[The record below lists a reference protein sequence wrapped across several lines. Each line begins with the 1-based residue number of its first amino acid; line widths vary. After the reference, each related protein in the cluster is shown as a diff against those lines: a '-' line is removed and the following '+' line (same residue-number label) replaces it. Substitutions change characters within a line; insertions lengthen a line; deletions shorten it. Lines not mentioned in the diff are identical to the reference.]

1 MKEFR
6 TMKYHYKANNDEKK
20 LLKFL
25 CRISK
30 NIYNTTLY
38 ELRHQYF
45 DSKCIGTAF
54 DMNMIAKNNINYHIL
69 NTYMSMC
76 TIRLAHFNMDYM

>member
-6 TMKYHYKANNDEKK
+6 TMKYHFKATSEEKK

-30 NIYNTTLY
+30 NIYNSALY
-38 ELRHQYF
+38 DLRKQYF
-45 DSKCIGTAF
+45 D
-54 DMNMIAKNNINYHIL
+54 N
-69 NTYMSMC
+69 
-76 TIRLAHFNMDYM
+76 

>member
-1 MKEFR
+1 VREFR
-6 TMKYHYKANNDEKK
+6 TMKYHFKANKKEQK

-38 ELRHQYF
+38 ELRKQYF
-45 DSKCIGTAF
+45 
-54 DMNMIAKNNINYHIL
+54 NNKTICTYL
-69 NTYMSMC
+69 N
-76 TIRLAHFNMDYM
+76 